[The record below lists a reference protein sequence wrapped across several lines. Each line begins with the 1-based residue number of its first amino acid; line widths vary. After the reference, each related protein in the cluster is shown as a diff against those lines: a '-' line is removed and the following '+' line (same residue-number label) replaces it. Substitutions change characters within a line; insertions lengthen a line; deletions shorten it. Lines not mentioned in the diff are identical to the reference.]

1 MQQCV
6 QGCPVLCWSTRTWGC
21 AGNSPAWSRE
31 ICLASSVVPLIL
43 APPSPTVDVSEVSL
57 GTFAAWLSCSIC
69 PAGLQTEAGVKAG
82 GSRQRPHRDSALP
95 ARLPPGTE
103 RSVIKPLAADAS
115 RSCAVVS
122 PVWGSCRSPRAPIAF
137 FQPHSHQ
144 HITTFSSAPVDTC
157 CTRGWCNAGCDPEL
171 GSLPCPG
178 HGVSLARR
186 KQEGCGHVPI
196 IHTCLSMGQQPVT
209 VVLLYPHIHIP
220 IALFM
225 FLFAE
230 CEPCFL

>member
-1 MQQCV
+1 MGCRAAVPRWAMQQCV

-43 APPSPTVDVSEVSL
+43 DPPSPTVDVSEVSL
-57 GTFAAWLSCSIC
+57 GTFAAWLSRSIC

-95 ARLPPGTE
+95 ACLPPGTE

-122 PVWGSCRSPRAPIAF
+122 PVWGSCRSPRAPIAITVLSSSPTAISTSPPSPVHLWIRAV
-137 FQPHSHQ
+137 QGAGAMLDVTQSWAHSPALAMG
-144 HITTFSSAPVDTC
+144 F
-157 CTRGWCNAGCDPEL
+157 L
-171 GSLPCPG
+171 GQEASKTDVATLPSFT
-178 HGVSLARR
+178 HA
-186 KQEGCGHVPI
+186 
-196 IHTCLSMGQQPVT
+196 
-209 VVLLYPHIHIP
+209 
-220 IALFM
+220 
-225 FLFAE
+225 
-230 CEPCFL
+230 